1 MSEEDEMAAKKTTK
15 ASAKKAVKA
24 PRARR
29 YKSPDGAYLI
39 IDDNARN
46 GLQIV
51 WYMPDQDDIGGTV
64 GEGEP
69 TDTLPD
75 DPEKRLLHWEVN
87 TAYRAVQPFAD
98 GHVKHYGFTF
108 ESMAKAKLALR
119 AANEALRSDTLMP
132 AWAVAALEAG
142 WTPPEG
148 WEP

>member
-29 YKSPDGAYLI
+29 YKSPDGSYLMI
-39 IDDNARN
+39 EENARL
-46 GLQIV
+46 GPQVV
-51 WYMPDQDDIGGTV
+51 WYIPEHGVGGAVGDI
-64 GEGEP
+64 EP
-69 TDTLPD
+69 TDTLPG
-75 DPEKRLLHWEVN
+75 DPEERRSQWEVN